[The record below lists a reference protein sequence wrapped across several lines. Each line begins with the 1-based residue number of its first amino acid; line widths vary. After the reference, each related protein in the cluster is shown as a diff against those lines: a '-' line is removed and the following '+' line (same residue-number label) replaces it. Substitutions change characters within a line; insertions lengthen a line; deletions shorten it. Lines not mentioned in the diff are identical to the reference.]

1 MNTLLIVTAVL
12 EAATGLSLLLSPS
25 LPVSLLFAASLDT
38 PAALT
43 IARLAGA
50 ELLSLGIVCWAARNE
65 KPGRTLT
72 GLVVAMLFYNAAAVS
87 LLVAHSGIGFKSS
100 GGGLW
105 PVVLLHTA
113 LAIWCIN
120 GLRIAP

>member
-1 MNTLLIVTAVL
+1 MKSRVA
-12 EAATGLSLLLSPS
+12 P
-25 LPVSLLFAASLDT
+25 
-38 PAALT
+38 
-43 IARLAGA
+43 
-50 ELLSLGIVCWAARNE
+50 
-65 KPGRTLT
+65 LT

-120 GLRIAP
+120 GLRIAPWGAHTEHRPDRK